1 MGLLVDATEGRNLAD
16 EVQKR
21 SELVHAYFSHMDAS
35 RWQGMKQDDLV
46 GCVEA
51 LHQKLAVLG
60 PQGMRDS
67 KTLQDLK
74 DEYTAELPVLGNE
87 IDGLVGMSAYDV
99 LLNIAKGQTN
109 FSVPPLSVHRDVP
122 QE

>member
-1 MGLLVDATEGRNLAD
+1 MGRLVDTIEETNHSE

-21 SELVHAYFSHMDAS
+21 SELVHAYFSHLDADL
-35 RWQGMKQDDLV
+35 WQGMTQNDLV

-51 LHQKLAVLG
+51 LHQRLAILG

-67 KTLQDLK
+67 EELETLQA
-74 DEYTAELPVLGNE
+74 EYMAELPVLGNK
-87 IDGLVGMSAYDV
+87 IDGLEMSAYD
-99 LLNIAKGQTN
+99 LLLAIARGVEN
-109 FSVPPLSVHRDVP
+109 FPVPPLSAHRDVS